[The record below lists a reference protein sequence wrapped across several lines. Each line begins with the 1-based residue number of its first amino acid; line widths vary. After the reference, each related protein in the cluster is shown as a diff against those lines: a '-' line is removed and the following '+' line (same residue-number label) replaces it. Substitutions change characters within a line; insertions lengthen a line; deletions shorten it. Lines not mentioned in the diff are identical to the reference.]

1 MDKFQKKFLGMTLSL
16 LLLIISPIIVNA
28 ENSQEVN
35 TENSQK
41 TNVLYQKG
49 IESGAIDSS
58 EVSEISWENQEK
70 DYRENY
76 DTAIKEGI
84 LEDISYEK
92 WLESN
97 NYGQFPKMDPE
108 VFDTIAIP
116 PASTRQKRS
125 AKPYIQSGDILITNA
140 TSSSGIIGHAG
151 IANGNEYV
159 LDMPG
164 GRNGRSMTDNN
175 RQSSASAWFN
185 DYKSGWIYV
194 YRIKNTSL
202 AKQVGSYADRHYY
215 STNGGTQKNVH
226 INYKVS
232 SDLYNMKTAYCS
244 KLVYCAYWYGTG
256 SLPVMNKKDGIVDPY
271 GLPLCFKSAYA
282 PGRIN

>member
-1 MDKFQKKFLGMTLSL
+1 LDKFQKKFLGMTLSL
-16 LLLIISPIIVNA
+16 LLLIVSPIIVNA

-49 IESGAIDSS
+49 IESGAIDPS

-108 VFDTIAIP
+108 VFDTIVIP
-116 PASTRQKRS
+116 PASSRQKRS
-125 AKPYIQSGDILITNA
+125 AKPYIQSGDILITNS
-140 TSSSGIIGHAG
+140 TSSSGILGHAG

-164 GRNGRSMTDNN
+164 ERNGRSKIDNN
-175 RQSSASAWFN
+175 RQSTSSAWFN
-185 DYKSGWIYV
+185 DYKDGWIHV
-194 YRIKNTSL
+194 YRIKNQSL

-215 STNGGTQKNVH
+215 STNGSTKKNVH
-226 INYKVS
+226 IDYQLSPN
-232 SDLYNMKTAYCS
+232 LYNMNTSYCS

-256 SLPVMNKKDGIVDPY
+256 SLPVMVKQNGFVSPYALKD
-271 GLPLCFKSAYA
+271 CFKPEYR
-282 PGRIN
+282 PNQIN